1 VILLERESQLGSL
14 RQYADEA
21 RLGTGRFVLISGEA
35 GVGKTSLLE
44 ELDRG
49 LLDATRAWGGCDG
62 LFTPRPLAP
71 LRDIA
76 RELGGDLAET
86 VRGVSREEVFDAVL
100 RRLETIEGLAV
111 LVVEDVHWADEATLD
126 LLRFLARR
134 LVRLPVLVLVTF
146 RDDALAP
153 GDPLRLALG
162 ELAGQRCTRRIDLP
176 PLTTE
181 AVRRLAEGTSYAP
194 DELYELT
201 AGNPFF
207 VTEVVGSGGDQIPA
221 SARDAVLAR
230 AARLST
236 VARATLDLAALDS
249 SRIDTELIARA
260 GATGPE
266 AFDELVASGLLKID
280 GRTLRFRHELA
291 RRAIESEVPPHR
303 RLAGHRALHDVLT
316 QQGCDDE
323 ARLAYHAEGAGEPE
337 LVRRHAPLAA
347 RRAAAMGAYR
357 EAAAQYERAL
367 RYPPDDPRALA
378 ELLDEY
384 ADQLALV
391 DSWTRA
397 ADSFERAAALWHDLG
412 DARREGYAYAHLG
425 TVYWRLCRGPEAVEA
440 THRALALLEPMG
452 PDPELARTLALHA
465 LEAWRG
471 DPTVGQELM
480 DRAVAMAEHLDDPSA
495 RSRVLNNSAWAAY
508 LRGDDWRPVMAESL
522 RIAVEA
528 GAEAATGHAYT
539 NSYAMY
545 AGDFRFAEGERFWR
559 EGLAFCDQRDLATF
573 GSCLRGHRALALL
586 DLGRWDEVLTV
597 TEQVFGMEVSP
608 INLVTSQVAR
618 ALTLARR
625 GLPGAVDL
633 LDRAIESVEGIA
645 EGEWIALA
653 RLAQAERLWL
663 DGEDD
668 AALREVDRVRD
679 VIAPSMPDEDAQTAV
694 WERRLLG
701 APRNALTPREPW
713 ATWLTGTPDAAAARW
728 GALGC
733 PYHAALALCDSGDEE
748 HLREAIGR
756 FESLGAEAASRRVR
770 QRMKD
775 LGYRSVPT
783 GARPSTREH
792 PWGLTRRENEVLL
805 LLCEGL
811 TNDEI
816 VVKLVVSSRTVDHHV
831 SAVLAKLGV
840 SSRGAAAAAARR
852 GGLASATT

>member
-86 VRGVSREEVFDAVL
+86 VRDVSREEVFDAVL
-100 RRLETIEGLAV
+100 RRLETLDGLTV

-153 GDPLRLALG
+153 GDPLRQALG

-176 PLTTE
+176 PLTPE

-266 AFDELVASGLLKID
+266 AFDELVTSGLLKID
-280 GRTLRFRHELA
+280 GRTMRFRHELA

-323 ARLAYHAEGAGEPE
+323 ARLAYHAEGAGEPQ

-347 RRAAAMGAYR
+347 RRAAAMGALPR
-357 EAAAQYERAL
+357 GGSAVRAGPEVSTG
-367 RYPPDDPRALA
+367 RSTRPGRAPRRVRRPA
-378 ELLDEY
+378 
-384 ADQLALV
+384 
-391 DSWTRA
+391 R
-397 ADSFERAAALWHDLG
+397 
-412 DARREGYAYAHLG
+412 ARRQL
-425 TVYWRLCRGPEAVEA
+425 
-440 THRALALLEPMG
+440 
-452 PDPELARTLALHA
+452 
-465 LEAWRG
+465 
-471 DPTVGQELM
+471 
-480 DRAVAMAEHLDDPSA
+480 
-495 RSRVLNNSAWAAY
+495 
-508 LRGDDWRPVMAESL
+508 
-522 RIAVEA
+522 
-528 GAEAATGHAYT
+528 
-539 NSYAMY
+539 
-545 AGDFRFAEGERFWR
+545 
-559 EGLAFCDQRDLATF
+559 
-573 GSCLRGHRALALL
+573 
-586 DLGRWDEVLTV
+586 
-597 TEQVFGMEVSP
+597 
-608 INLVTSQVAR
+608 
-618 ALTLARR
+618 
-625 GLPGAVDL
+625 
-633 LDRAIESVEGIA
+633 
-645 EGEWIALA
+645 
-653 RLAQAERLWL
+653 
-663 DGEDD
+663 
-668 AALREVDRVRD
+668 
-679 VIAPSMPDEDAQTAV
+679 
-694 WERRLLG
+694 
-701 APRNALTPREPW
+701 
-713 ATWLTGTPDAAAARW
+713 
-728 GALGC
+728 
-733 PYHAALALCDSGDEE
+733 
-748 HLREAIGR
+748 
-756 FESLGAEAASRRVR
+756 AASRRQLRAGGSTV
-770 QRMKD
+770 
-775 LGYRSVPT
+775 
-783 GARPSTREH
+783 ARPRRRTPRGVRLRAPRDRLLAAVPRARGRQGH
-792 PWGLTRRENEVLL
+792 PPR
-805 LLCEGL
+805 
-811 TNDEI
+811 
-816 VVKLVVSSRTVDHHV
+816 
-831 SAVLAKLGV
+831 A
-840 SSRGAAAAAARR
+840 GAARAPGPGSRAGADPRPACA
-852 GGLASATT
+852 GSLEG